1 MRSPFPERPK
11 NVENQV
17 IRVIKKELW
26 ETMGTLRKSCSL
38 PSCDEGGGRVLQLA
52 RSRRWPQPALAG
64 DGQNDIR
71 PLTTHGLCF

>member
-52 RSRRWPQPALAG
+52 RLRGGHNPRWAG
-64 DGQNDIR
+64 MVKM
-71 PLTTHGLCF
+71 T